1 MLSLRELLKTLVY
14 WVFVIVTSPIYMS
27 FHVLAMVFDK
37 DSLVVGY
44 SQFLSLFPGQLGNYV
59 RKASLRF
66 IITDCDKDSLVSF
79 GTLFSQ
85 QDTEIQA
92 GVYLGPQCN
101 IGRCR
106 IEKNC
111 LFGSGVHVMSGK
123 QQHSFDDLDTPVKDQ
138 GGQFDKVVIGEDT
151 WIGNGALIMANIG
164 KKCIV
169 GAGSVVIDDVEDYS
183 IIAGNPAKFIKSRA
197 PGR

>member
-1 MLSLRELLKTLVY
+1 MKALLKSAVYLFFISVASPVYLSFHFLSL
-14 WVFVIVTSPIYMS
+14 VFN
-27 FHVLAMVFDK
+27 K
-37 DSLVVGY
+37 DALVVGY
-44 SQFLSLFPGQLGNYV
+44 SQFLSLIPGQLGNYL
-59 RKASLRF
+59 RKAALRF
-66 IITDCDKDSLVSF
+66 IITECDKDSLVSF

-123 QQHSFDDLDTPVKDQ
+123 QQHSFSDLDIPIKDQ
-138 GGQFDKVVIGEDT
+138 GGKFEKIEIGEDT
-151 WIGNGALIMANIG
+151 WIGNGALIMANVG
-164 KKCIV
+164 KKCII
-169 GAGSVVIDDVEDYS
+169 GAGSVVIDDVADFS
-183 IIAGNPAKFIKSRA
+183 IVGGNPAKFIKSRA
-197 PGR
+197 PS